1 MIKESNMQ
9 EKIEISRKMLSVL
22 ADELNSA
29 TTEKQKTVIMQEMAG
44 ILNRVDR
51 LNANI
56 ERMKIIESLTNG
68 FSKGFKKLFNL

>member
-9 EKIEISRKMLSVL
+9 EKIEISRKMLAVL

-29 TTEKQKTVIMQEMAG
+29 TTEKEKTVIMQEMAG

-56 ERMKIIESLTNG
+56 ERMKLIESLTNS
-68 FSKGFKKLFNL
+68 FNKGFKKLFNL